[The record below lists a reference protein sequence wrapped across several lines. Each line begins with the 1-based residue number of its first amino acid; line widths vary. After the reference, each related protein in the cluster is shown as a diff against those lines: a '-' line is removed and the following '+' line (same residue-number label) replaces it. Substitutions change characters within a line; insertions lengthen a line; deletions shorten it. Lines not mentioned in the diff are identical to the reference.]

1 MKWKI
6 AIEVSEVPKIAVVIR
21 ASYILLVSFPDPPS
35 TLQEGLGT
43 RLIFFLCRVY
53 THVNMWLCKVFINCN
68 IILET
73 SYQLK
78 YSSFVKLT
86 DSGS

>member
-21 ASYILLVSFPDPPS
+21 ASYILLVSFPDSPS

-53 THVNMWLCKVFINCN
+53 IHVNKLTRLCKMFINCN

-78 YSSFVKLT
+78 Y
-86 DSGS
+86 